1 MNSSGILD
9 SMLQLIA
16 WHVPRN
22 DCLSYVTRAVRV
34 TDQILSS
41 VISNRQLVLDRLVDR
56 LDYEAELV
64 LHPPP
69 VSQIPY
75 LFTTIEWFELV
86 FTEVLLPTACVSYHE
101 LNSYKNA
108 IFRCWG

>member
-1 MNSSGILD
+1 MNTSGILD

-41 VISNRQLVLDRLVDR
+41 STTNRQTVLDRLIER

-64 LHPPP
+64 LNPTS
-69 VSQIPY
+69 VSHTSVASPLPQ
-75 LFTTIEWFELV
+75 V
-86 FTEVLLPTACVSYHE
+86 FGFNH
-101 LNSYKNA
+101 
-108 IFRCWG
+108 

>member
-1 MNSSGILD
+1 MNTSGILD

-41 VISNRQLVLDRLVDR
+41 STTNRQTVLDRLVER
-56 LDYEAELV
+56 LDYEADLV
-64 LHPPP
+64 LNPTP
-69 VSQIPY
+69 VSQEFYHLITY
-75 LFTTIEWFELV
+75 ELR
-86 FTEVLLPTACVSYHE
+86 H
-101 LNSYKNA
+101 
-108 IFRCWG
+108 